1 MSVKKID
8 EKDIHQL
15 SPCGARVI
23 ELLIAKLP
31 ELKNSAALKR
41 GYAKEGEKMEL
52 DFCAQSPS
60 GQLLISIETS
70 PQAVELRLSQNGHTG
85 YATAIFFMHPV
96 NFHRTAEAAVDFL
109 EKISLGQIIVARTKQ
124 RSFPVFG
131 HKKLRFFDAGE
142 IVGQKASEIEK
153 VFLWKKLNT

>member
-1 MSVKKID
+1 MSGKKID
-8 EKDIHQL
+8 IKDIHKL

-23 ELLIAKLP
+23 ELLFAKLP
-31 ELKNSAALKR
+31 ELKNNGKLKL

-52 DFCAQSPS
+52 DFSAKSPS
-60 GQLLISIETS
+60 EQLLVSIETS
-70 PQAVELRLSQNGHTG
+70 PQSVELRLSQNGYSG

-109 EKISLGQIIVARTKQ
+109 DKIALGQIIVARTKK
-124 RSFPVFG
+124 RSFPIFG

-153 VFLWKKLNT
+153 VFVWKKLNT